1 MGTPILPHKVLQ
13 SAVRRSVRAR
23 REDDSLT
30 LTGLVRKRGLGESD
44 LGEIK
49 ALEEACNHAED
60 IRIKFNW
67 GMMRE
72 RDGSYDSDFCFYEQG
87 RLVGYAPLDG
97 FGGAFEVTAAVLP
110 ASRRQG
116 VFVALFAAACHEA
129 RIRQACELLL
139 VSYPASTAGTAVVQR
154 LALPYKNSEY
164 RMEAAVDTIPPLAP
178 NLVTLETVDA
188 ATVADLSKLL
198 AVSFGDSR
206 WNDPEMLLKEL
217 ERANKRYFLAK
228 LDGRVIGQI
237 GVIVENRSVYIR
249 AVGIAPEWRHQGYG
263 RQLLATTVQ
272 QMLTEG
278 QTHFAL
284 DVATENRQALALYQ
298 SCGFH
303 ETTAYD
309 YHTVPL

>member
-1 MGTPILPHKVLQ
+1 M
-13 SAVRRSVRAR
+13 
-23 REDDSLT
+23 T
-30 LTGLVRKRGLGESD
+30 LTGLVRKRGLEESD
-44 LGEIK
+44 LAEIE
-49 ALEEACNHAED
+49 ALEEECNRAEN

-72 RDGSYDSDFCFYEQG
+72 RDGSYGSDFCFYEQG

-116 VFVALFAAACHEA
+116 VFRALFEAARHEA
-129 RIRQACELLL
+129 RIREARELLL
-139 VSYPASTAGTAVVQR
+139 VSYPASEAGSAVVQR

-178 NLVTLETVDA
+178 NAVTLETVDA
-188 ATVADLSKLL
+188 ANVSELSQLL
-198 AVSFGDSR
+198 GVSFGDSR
-206 WNDPEMLLKEL
+206 WNDPKMLLKEL

-228 LDGRVIGQI
+228 LDSRTIGQI

-249 AVGIAPEWRHQGYG
+249 AVGIVPEWRNQGYG
-263 RQLLATTVQ
+263 RQLLATTVRQ
-272 QMLTEG
+272 LLTEG
-278 QTHFAL
+278 NTQFAL
-284 DVATENRQALALYQ
+284 DVATDNRRALSLYQ

-309 YHTVPL
+309 YSVVPL